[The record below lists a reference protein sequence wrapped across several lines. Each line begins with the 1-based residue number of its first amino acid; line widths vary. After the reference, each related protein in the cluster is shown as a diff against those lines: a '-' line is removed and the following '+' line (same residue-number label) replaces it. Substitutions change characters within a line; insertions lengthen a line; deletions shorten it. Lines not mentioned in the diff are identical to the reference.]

1 MEVDAELSKP
11 IAPVAHSAAT
21 REKAML
27 WLDKYRPQRFIDLL
41 SDERTN
47 REVLTWIKKW
57 DRYVFPDKKPMADIA
72 SPTGFKSR
80 FSSGGSNGTT
90 WKKSGSPHGK
100 SGKGNQ
106 HGEDNEQPVD
116 KRPFEKIILICGPPG
131 AGKTTLANIIAR
143 HAGYNPIEINAS
155 DDRTAGVLKNKVS
168 YRSRVK
174 RRCLDG
180 DALNSF
186 ALYLRHSYRSSAPW
200 RCSRFGAAAVRTAS
214 CWMKSTAL

>member
-1 MEVDAELSKP
+1 MQRQIEKAMDVDKDPIKP
-11 IAPVAHSAAT
+11 IVPVAHSAAT

-72 SPTGFKSR
+72 SPTGFNSR
-80 FSSGGSNGTT
+80 YSNGSNGT
-90 WKKSGSPHGK
+90 WKSSGSPHAK
-100 SGKGNQ
+100 SGKGKQ
-106 HGEDNEQPVD
+106 HGEDNEPVD

-131 AGKTTLANIIAR
+131 AGKTTLANIVAR

-155 DDRTAGVLKNKVS
+155 DDRTAGVLKNKVITIHVLITDTS
-168 YRSRVK
+168 MTRK
-174 RRCLDG
+174 
-180 DALNSF
+180 AH
-186 ALYLRHSYRSSAPW
+186 LYLP
-200 RCSRFGAAAVRTAS
+200 
-214 CWMKSTAL
+214 MLLP

>member
-1 MEVDAELSKP
+1 MPIKP
-11 IAPVAHSAAT
+11 INPVAHSAAT

-57 DRYVFPDKKPMADIA
+57 DRYVFPDKKPMTDIA
-72 SPTGFKSR
+72 SPTGFNSR
-80 FSSGGSNGTT
+80 KGTT
-90 WKKSGSPHGK
+90 WKTGGSPHSKHGMGK
-100 SGKGNQ
+100 Q

-155 DDRTAGVLKNKVS
+155 DDRTAGVLKNKVR
-168 YRSRVK
+168 YRPRDAWLVICELI
-174 RRCLDG
+174 RRSPTDHQRYG
-180 DALNSF
+180 DAVHLGQPQSE
-186 ALYLRHSYRSSAPW
+186 LHR
-200 RCSRFGAAAVRTAS
+200 VR
-214 CWMKSTAL
+214 